1 MWRRHFI
8 CFRMSTNLVGFEFRL
23 LTSLLTS
30 SRWYAHYT
38 WALRRVCKTGAG
50 SLRWR
55 IKSPPCCHSI
65 GSIWF
70 LNLLIVSEQTVVV
83 GSRFHWSTTLCEKSP
98 TIIIFL
104 YLSHATFIHVGF
116 PLQYHKHLDCDS
128 ILRWL
133 VHSHMSCTY
142 TKQTRTQLTR

>member
-1 MWRRHFI
+1 
-8 CFRMSTNLVGFEFRL
+8 MSLLSGMRLVSCHSSVRLLLLLL

-50 SLRWR
+50 SLRWL

-70 LNLLIVSEQTVVV
+70 LNLLIVSAQTVVV

-104 YLSHATFIHVGF
+104 YLSHATFIQSCRF
-116 PLQYHKHLDCDS
+116 SSS
-128 ILRWL
+128 ISQALGLR
-133 VHSHMSCTY
+133 
-142 TKQTRTQLTR
+142 